1 MKTIGVCV
9 ACLLIGIS
17 LRAQGPQPLTAGGF
31 TVLGKPPGKVQS
43 QDMGAFP
50 KGSWQDG
57 DQLWWT
63 GAKPGDKLTLVIPIK
78 EEGTYQ
84 VSIILTKARDYAIV
98 QLSIDGIKTG
108 KPIDLYDP
116 EVVPTEP
123 ISLGTHKL
131 TKGNHSLGVEIV
143 GANAKAIKAYMV
155 GIDYLVFR
163 PSDPTAS
170 TFTYPKS
177 LYPYVSLA
185 PEAAA
190 KAMRL
195 PKGFSVQVAAAEPDV
210 KQPIAMAFDDRGRLW
225 VAEAYEYPIR
235 AKEGKGRDRI
245 LIFEDTKGTGKF
257 DKRTVFIDNLNLV
270 SGLEVGFGGIW
281 VGAAP
286 YLLYIPIKEGKDK
299 PAGPPKILLD
309 GWGYEDTHETLNTF
323 IWGPDGWLYGCHGV
337 FTHSRVGKPGTPNDK
352 RVPINAGIWRYH
364 PLRHQFEV
372 FAEGTSNPWGI
383 DFNDHGQAFCT
394 ACVIPHMFHIVQGAR
409 YTRQAG
415 NHFNPFTYADIPTIA
430 DHLHYLGNQWNVN
443 DRKRSDDLGGG
454 HAHAGAMVYLGGSW
468 PAEYRNQIFM
478 NNIHGNRINLDYLK
492 AKGSGFVA
500 SHGPDFILTDDQSSQ
515 ILNLR
520 YGPDGQV
527 WMIDWYDRNQCHHT
541 NPAGHDRTNG
551 RIFRVSY
558 NNTKPVKVDLAKLS
572 DAELVKLQL
581 HKNDWY
587 VRHAR
592 RLLQE
597 RARAALQRDLKRFD
611 DGTLPALKDGKS
623 NQILLGRLD
632 GKVYEELS
640 RIALEHP
647 DETRRLRALWVLNVI
662 NGLDLEI
669 AHKLMASDRPYVRA
683 WTVQLLVGDKNRNV
697 LPSTLKKLADMARKD
712 SSPVVRLYIASV
724 LQRLPLSSRWTIL
737 EGLTS
742 HAGDAADHNLP
753 LMYWYAMEPLAGQ
766 DMRRA
771 LALALVAG
779 ENIPLL
785 QNFMIRRIGSSNADK
800 ALKLLV
806 EGLGEAMD
814 ESRQLAFLRGMNRAL
829 VGRRKV
835 DAPAGWAEIYPSLG
849 RSKNGEVRLQ
859 ATALAVTFQDKEAV
873 ASMRKILTNDKA
885 DLVSRRFA
893 LASLQGAGIPALVDD
908 LHQLLDDASL
918 RGDALRGLANF
929 DDFRTAKAVL
939 RIYSRLPLADKRD
952 ALSTL
957 CARVSYAQELLTA
970 IQKKH
975 VPSTDLT
982 ADLVRQ
988 LRDLKNEK
996 LDQRITEIWGSV
1008 RESSEEFAKLIAETK
1023 AMLRTAP
1030 KEPPDPVLGRA
1041 MFAKTCQQCHTLYG
1055 VGAKIGPDITGS
1067 NRADLDYLL
1076 SNIIDP
1082 SAVMAKEYQPWI
1094 VRTLDGRSITGI
1106 IKDQNANALTLQTA
1120 TEIVVVPREE
1130 IDGMR
1135 QSKSSMMP
1143 NDLLKPLSEH
1153 EVRSLVAY
1161 LGGRGQTPMLATAD
1175 NIAGFFNGQDLTGW
1189 RAARGQWKMKDGEIV
1204 ASPPEGKEPALLISD
1219 LVASD
1224 FHLTLDVHPGKK
1236 GRGAIL
1242 IRGEERLN
1250 QLPEQPKIFFPA
1262 GNGIFLRFKDVSQ
1275 AVDVDPTPRIQ
1286 ADSWNKLEIIVL
1298 GTQIEV
1304 RLNGKEAHRGEGA
1317 KIPRRGLIALE
1328 GSSVSGQEIR
1338 FRNLQLKLLPGK
1350 EK

>member
-1 MKTIGVCV
+1 MKTILTLV
-9 ACLLIGIS
+9 ACLVFGLWLSVGT
-17 LRAQGPQPLTAGGF
+17 LAQQPIVAAGF

-78 EEGTYQ
+78 EEGTFQ
-84 VSIILTKARDYAIV
+84 VSVILTKARDYAIV
-98 QLSIDGIKTG
+98 QMSLDGMKTG

-131 TKGNHSLGVEIV
+131 AKGNHSLGVEIV
-143 GANAKAIKAYMV
+143 GANAKAVKAYMV

-163 PSDPTAS
+163 PTDPKAS

-235 AKEGKGRDRI
+235 AKGDKGRDRI

-270 SGLEVGFGGIW
+270 SGLEVGFGGVW

-286 YLLYIPIKEGKDK
+286 YLLYIPIKEGEDK

-309 GWGYEDTHETLNTF
+309 GWGYQDTHETLNTF

-337 FTHSRVGKPGTPNDK
+337 FTHSLVGKPGTPK
-352 RVPINAGIWRYH
+352 ERRIPINAGIWRYH

-383 DFNDHGQAFCT
+383 DFDDYGQAFCT
-394 ACVIPHMFHIVQGAR
+394 ACVIPHMFHIIQGAR

-478 NNIHGNRINLDYLK
+478 NNIHGNRINLDFLK

-527 WMIDWYDRNQCHHT
+527 CMIDWYDRNQCHHT
-541 NPAGHDRTNG
+541 NPVGHDRTNG

-572 DAELVKLQL
+572 DVELVKLQL
-581 HKNDWY
+581 HNNDWY

-597 RARAALQRDLKRFD
+597 RRATALNRDSVM
-611 DGTLPALKDGKS
+611 T
-623 NQILLGRLD
+623 GRLAD
-632 GKVYEELS
+632 KVHRELTQ
-640 RIALEHP
+640 IVLNHP
-647 DETRRLRALWVLNVI
+647 DETRRLRALWALHVSNR
-662 NGLDLEI
+662 LDLEL
-669 AHKLMASDRPYVRA
+669 AHKLLTSDRPYLRA
-683 WTVQLLVGDKNRNV
+683 WTVQLLFDNNSRNV
-697 LPSTLKKLADMARKD
+697 VDSTLKLLAEMARKD
-712 SSPVVRLYIASV
+712 PSPVVRLYIASA
-724 LQRLPLSSRWTIL
+724 LQRLPLQSRWPIL

-742 HAGDAADHNLP
+742 HSEDAADHNLP
-753 LMYWYAMEPLAGQ
+753 LMYWYAMEPLVGQ

-800 ALKLLV
+800 ALTLLV

-829 VGRRKV
+829 VGRRQVRSPK
-835 DAPAGWAEIYPSLG
+835 GWAEIHPSLAM
-849 RSKNGEVRLQ
+849 SKNQEVRMQ
-859 ATALAVTFQDKEAV
+859 ATALAVTFGNKEAV
-873 ASMRKILTNDKA
+873 ASMRKILTDAKA
-885 DLVSRRFA
+885 DLAARRFA
-893 LASLQGAGIPALVDD
+893 LTSLQGAGILVLVDD
-908 LHQLLDDASL
+908 LLELLDDDSL
-918 RGDALRGLANF
+918 RGDALRGLAHF
-929 DDFRTAKAVL
+929 DDLRVPSVIL
-939 RIYSRLPLADKRD
+939 RIYPKLPLAEKRD
-952 ALSTL
+952 ALATL
-957 CARVSYAQELLTA
+957 CSRVSYAQDLLTA
-970 IQKKH
+970 IQKKQ

-988 LRDLKNEK
+988 LRDLKNAK
-996 LDQRITEIWGSV
+996 LDQRINDIWGSV
-1008 RESSEEFAKLIAETK
+1008 RESTEEFAKLIAQTK

-1030 KEPPDPVLGRA
+1030 KEPPDSVLGRA
-1041 MFAKTCQQCHTLYG
+1041 LFAKTCQQCHTLYG
-1055 VGAKIGPDITGS
+1055 IGGRVGPDITGS

-1106 IKDQNANALTLQTA
+1106 IKDQNENAVTLQTA
-1120 TEIVVVPREE
+1120 TEIVVVPRKE

-1135 QSKSSMMP
+1135 QSKQSMMP
-1143 NDLLKPLSEH
+1143 NDLLKPFSEH

-1161 LGGRGQTPMLATAD
+1161 LSGRGQTSMLATAD
-1175 NIAGFFNGQDLTGW
+1175 NVASFFNGQDLTGW
-1189 RAARGQWKMKDGEIV
+1189 RSARGKWKVKDGEIV
-1204 ASPPEGKEPALLISD
+1204 ALGPEDKKGALLISD
-1219 LVASD
+1219 LVTAD
-1224 FHLTLDVHPGKK
+1224 FHLTLEVNPGENDQ
-1236 GRGAIL
+1236 GAIV
-1242 IRGEERLN
+1242 IRAKETAE
-1250 QLPEQPKIFFPA
+1250 LPLQPVITVAAGKGIAFSGGGGLLKWDPDCKIQP
-1262 GNGIFLRFKDVSQ
+1262 N
-1275 AVDVDPTPRIQ
+1275 
-1286 ADSWNKLEIIVL
+1286 SWNKLEILAVGDGL
-1298 GTQIEV
+1298 NLTV
-1304 RLNGKEAHRGEGA
+1304 RLNGRKCFEYEKSWR
-1317 KIPRRGLIALE
+1317 IPRRGLIALE
-1328 GSSVSGQEIR
+1328 GSSVPGQEIR
-1338 FRNLQLKLLPGK
+1338 FRNLQLKLLPAK

>member
-1 MKTIGVCV
+1 MSKMKTVIELVAGFIMIGW
-9 ACLLIGIS
+9 AFS
-17 LRAQGPQPLTAGGF
+17 LSAQGPQPLSAGGF

-43 QDMGAFP
+43 QDMSAFP

-57 DQLWWT
+57 DQLWWS
-63 GAKPGDKLTLVIPIK
+63 GAKPGDKLSLLIPIK
-78 EEGTYQ
+78 DEGTYQ

-98 QLSIDGIKTG
+98 QLSLDGMKTG
-108 KPIDLYDP
+108 KPIDLYNPDVAP
-116 EVVPTEP
+116 AGP

-131 TKGNHSLGVEIV
+131 VKGNHSLGVEIV

-163 PSDPTAS
+163 PSDPKAS

-235 AKEGKGRDRI
+235 AKGDKGRDRI

-270 SGLEVGFGGIW
+270 SGLEVGFGGVW

-286 YLLYIPIKEGKDK
+286 YLLYIPIKEGEDK

-309 GWGYEDTHETLNTF
+309 GWGYHDTHETLNTF

-352 RVPINAGIWRYH
+352 RIPINAGIWRYH

-383 DFNDHGQAFCT
+383 DFDDHGQAFCT
-394 ACVIPHMFHIVQGAR
+394 ACVIPHLFHIIQGAR
-409 YTRQAG
+409 YNRQAG

-478 NNIHGNRINLDYLK
+478 NNIHGNRINLDFLK
-492 AKGSGFVA
+492 PRGSGYVA

-541 NPAGHDRTNG
+541 NPAAHDRSNG
-551 RIFRVSY
+551 RIFRVCY
-558 NNTKPVKVDLAKLS
+558 NNAKPVKVNLAKLS
-572 DAELVKLQL
+572 DMELVKLQL
-581 HKNDWY
+581 NNNDWY

-592 RLLQE
+592 RHLQE
-597 RARAALQRDLKRFD
+597 RAAA
-611 DGTLPALKDGKS
+611 GK
-623 NQILLGRLD
+623 LG
-632 GKVYEELS
+632 GNVHAELTK
-640 RIALEHP
+640 IALEHA
-647 DETRRLRALWVLNVI
+647 DETRQLRALWALHVTG
-662 NGLDLEI
+662 GLKETL
-669 AHKLMASDRPYVRA
+669 AKLSLARKLLDSPHPYVRA
-683 WTVQLLVGDKNRNV
+683 WTIQLLLDSPNQQ
-697 LPSTLKKLADMARKD
+697 TATMLKRLTNMARNDKAQ
-712 SSPVVRLYIASV
+712 VVRLYLASA
-724 LQRLPLSSRWTIL
+724 LQRIPLEQRWPIL

-742 HAGDAADHNLP
+742 HAEDAADHNLP
-753 LMYWYAMEPLAGQ
+753 LMYWYAMEPLAKE

-785 QNFMIRRIGSSNADK
+785 QNFMIRRIGSSNAAK
-800 ALKLLV
+800 ALTLLV
-806 EGLGEAMD
+806 EGLGEAK
-814 ESRQLAFLRGMNRAL
+814 ETSRQLAFLRGMNRAL
-829 VGRRKV
+829 VGRRKM
-835 DAPAGWAEIYPSLG
+835 DAPKAWADIYPPLN
-849 RSKNGEVRLQ
+849 RSKNWEVRLQ
-859 ATALAVTFQDKEAV
+859 ATALAVTFGDTA
-873 ASMRKILTNDKA
+873 AIDSMRQTLVDTKA
-885 DLVSRRFA
+885 DVANRRFA
-893 LASLQGAGIPALVDD
+893 LASLQGAGVPALAND
-908 LHQLLDDASL
+908 LHQLLTDLAL
-918 RGDALRGLANF
+918 RGAALRGLAHF
-929 DDFRTAKAVL
+929 DDPRTPRAILQVYAK
-939 RIYSRLPLADKRD
+939 LPLAEKRD
-952 ALSTL
+952 ALATL
-957 CARVSYAQELLTA
+957 CARGSYAQALLTA
-970 IQKKH
+970 IQKKQ

-996 LDQRITEIWGSV
+996 LDQRITDIWGSV
-1008 RESSEEFAKLIAETK
+1008 RESSEEFAKLIAQTK
-1023 AMLRTAP
+1023 AMLRTAS
-1030 KEPPDPVLGRA
+1030 KEPPDPLLGRA
-1041 MFAKTCQQCHTLYG
+1041 LFAKTCQQCHTLYG
-1055 VGAKIGPDITGS
+1055 VGGKVGPDITGS

-1094 VRTLDGRSITGI
+1094 VRTLSGRSITGI
-1106 IKDQNANALTLQTA
+1106 IKDQNANAVNLQTA
-1120 TEIVVVPREE
+1120 NEIVVVPRKE
-1130 IDGMR
+1130 IDNMR
-1135 QSKSSMMP
+1135 QSKNSMMP

-1161 LGGRGQTPMLATAD
+1161 LGGRGQTPMLATPD
-1175 NIAGFFNGQDLTGW
+1175 NVAGFFNGHDLTGW
-1189 RAARGQWKMKDGEIV
+1189 RSARGKWKVTDGVIV
-1204 ASPPEGKEPALLISD
+1204 APEPEGKTPGLLISD
-1219 LVASD
+1219 LAASD
-1224 FHLTLDVHPGKK
+1224 FHLTLEVNPGQNGRGYIVIRGKETSELPLGPVITFAPGKVIGFSGGGLLK
-1236 GRGAIL
+1236 PLASDS
-1242 IRGEERLN
+1242 
-1250 QLPEQPKIFFPA
+1250 K
-1262 GNGIFLRFKDVSQ
+1262 
-1275 AVDVDPTPRIQ
+1275 IQ
-1286 ADSWNKLEIIVL
+1286 ADSWNRLDIIAVGEGL
-1298 GTQIEV
+1298 QV
-1304 RLNGKEAHRGEGA
+1304 RLDGKKQLEYEKTWQTR
-1317 KIPRRGLIALE
+1317 RRGLIALE
-1328 GSSVSGQEIR
+1328 GSRIAGQEIR
-1338 FRNLQLKLLPGK
+1338 FRNLQLKLLSGK
-1350 EK
+1350 E

>member
-1 MKTIGVCV
+1 Q
-9 ACLLIGIS
+9 
-17 LRAQGPQPLTAGGF
+17 AQQPLTAGGF

-84 VSIILTKARDYAIV
+84 VSIILTRARDYGIV
-98 QLSIDGIKTG
+98 QLSLDGVKAG
-108 KPIDLYDP
+108 KPIDLYNPD
-116 EVVPTEP
+116 VIPTGP
-123 ISLGTHKL
+123 IPLGTHKL
-131 TKGNHSLGVEIV
+131 AKGNHSLGVEIV
-143 GANAKAIKAYMV
+143 GANAKADKAYMV

-163 PSDPTAS
+163 PTEPKAS

-235 AKEGKGRDRI
+235 AKGDKGRDRI

-270 SGLEVGFGGIW
+270 SGLEVGFGGVW

-286 YLLYIPIKEGKDK
+286 YLLYIPIKEGEDK
-299 PAGPPKILLD
+299 PAGPPKVLLD
-309 GWGYEDTHETLNTF
+309 GWGYHDTHETLNTF

-337 FTHSRVGKPGTPNDK
+337 FTHSLVGKPGTPKDK
-352 RVPINAGIWRYH
+352 RVPLNAAIWRYH

-383 DFNDHGQAFCT
+383 DFNDHGQAFAT
-394 ACVIPHMFHIVQGAR
+394 ACVIPHMFHIIQGAR
-409 YTRQAG
+409 YARQAG
-415 NHFNPFTYADIPTIA
+415 NHFNPFTYADIPTVA

-478 NNIHGNRINLDYLK
+478 NNIHGNRINLDLLK
-492 AKGSGFVA
+492 PKSSGFIA

-527 WMIDWYDRNQCHHT
+527 WMIDWYDRNQCHHN

-551 RIFRVSY
+551 RIFRVSC
-558 NNTKPVKVDLAKLS
+558 NDAKPVKVNLAKLS
-572 DAELVKLQL
+572 DVELVKLQL
-581 HKNDWY
+581 HNNDWY

-597 RARAALQRDLKRFD
+597 RAGAALERDLKRMD
-611 DGTLPALKDGKS
+611 DGTLPALKDKTS
-623 NQILLGRLD
+623 NSIVLGRLD
-632 GKVYEELS
+632 KKVYEELT
-640 RIALEHP
+640 RIALNHA
-647 DETRRLRALWVLNVI
+647 DETRRLRAMWALNVT
-662 NGLDLEI
+662 NGLELEL

-683 WTVQLLVGDKNRNV
+683 WAIQLLVGDKNRNV
-697 LPSTLKKLADMARKD
+697 VGSTLEKLAQMARKD
-712 SSPVVRLYIASV
+712 PSPVVRLYIASA
-724 LQRLPLSSRWTIL
+724 LQRLPLQSRWPIL

-742 HAGDAADHNLP
+742 HSEDATDHNLP
-753 LMYWYAMEPLAGQ
+753 LMYWYAMEPLAGK

-785 QNFMIRRIGSSNADK
+785 QNFMIRRIGSSNVDK
-800 ALKLLV
+800 ALTLLV

-814 ESRQLAFLRGMNRAL
+814 ENRQLAFLRGMNRAL
-829 VGRRKV
+829 VGRRTV
-835 DAPAGWAEIYPSLG
+835 AAPKGWAGIYPELG
-849 RSKNGEVRLQ
+849 KSRSKEVRLQ
-859 ATALAVTFQDKEAV
+859 ATALAVTFEDKEAV
-873 ASMRKILTNDKA
+873 ASVRKILTDTKA
-885 DLVSRRFA
+885 DLASRRFA
-893 LASLQGAGIPALVDD
+893 LNSLQGAGVLALVDD
-908 LHQLLDDASL
+908 LHQLLDDEAM
-918 RGDALRGLANF
+918 RGDVLRGLAHF
-929 DDFRTAKAVL
+929 DDLRVAGVIL
-939 RIYSRLPLADKRD
+939 RIYPRLPLAEKRD
-952 ALSTL
+952 ALATL
-957 CARVSYAQELLTA
+957 CSRASYAQNLLTA
-970 IQKKH
+970 IQKKQ

-996 LDQRITEIWGSV
+996 LDQRIKDIWGSV
-1008 RESSEEFAKLIAETK
+1008 RESSEEFAKLIADTK

-1030 KEPPDPVLGRA
+1030 KEPADPILGRA
-1041 MFAKTCQQCHTLYG
+1041 LFAKTCQQCHTLYG
-1055 VGAKIGPDITGS
+1055 IGGKVGPDITGS

-1082 SAVMAKEYQPWI
+1082 SAVMAKEYQPSI
-1094 VRTLDGRSITGI
+1094 VRTLDGRTITGI
-1106 IKDQNANALTLQTA
+1106 VKDQSDNAVTLQTA
-1120 TEIVVVPREE
+1120 NEIVVLPRKE
-1130 IDGMR
+1130 IDVIR

-1161 LGGRGQTPMLATAD
+1161 LSGRGQTPMLATPD
-1175 NIAGFFNGQDLTGW
+1175 NVASFFNGQDLTGW
-1189 RAARGQWKMKDGEIV
+1189 RSARGQWRVNKGEMI
-1204 ASPPEGKEPALLISD
+1204 ATGPEEKNAPLLVSD
-1219 LVASD
+1219 LVAAD
-1224 FHLTLDVHPGKK
+1224 FHLTLELNPGKN
-1236 GRGAIL
+1236 GQGAIV
-1242 IRGEERLN
+1242 IRAEETTGLPPSRRPTIRFSTRDGRIGGPGGE
-1250 QLPEQPKIFFPA
+1250 
-1262 GNGIFLRFKDVSQ
+1262 FKDGEGADSKI
-1275 AVDVDPTPRIQ
+1275 R
-1286 ADSWNKLEIIVL
+1286 ADSWNKLDIFAVGNRL
-1298 GTQIEV
+1298 V
-1304 RLNGKEAHRGEGA
+1304 VYLNGKKYFEYE
-1317 KIPRRGLIALE
+1317 KIYRYPRRGLIALE
-1328 GSSVSGQEIR
+1328 GSIVPGQEIR